1 MDLEQ
6 AIWLGL
12 RLGMCETEGYESLRD
27 AQSNFIEKLG
37 FKGRK
42 IRRTLRNATSY
53 SKMAGRFRKS
63 TDFKTIMLRVKAD
76 PLGYSELLTN
86 PIRRK
91 IGDLTNKAV
100 LQAFG
105 SDEFLE
111 WQKAEVQK
119 HQDALDAFSALIQ

>member
-6 AIWLGL
+6 AIWMGL
-12 RLGMCETEGYESLRD
+12 QLGMCEPEENTDLRTFQND
-27 AQSNFIEKLG
+27 FIEKLG

-63 TDFKTIMLRVKAD
+63 TDFKTIELRVKAD
-76 PLGYSELLTN
+76 PLGYAELLIS

-91 IGDLTNKAV
+91 IKNLTNEAV
-100 LQAFG
+100 LRAFAT
-105 SDEFLE
+105 DEFLS

-119 HQDALDAFSALIQ
+119 HQDAIDAFNALIQ